1 MAIASANR
9 EVQKELTCD
18 KKRRGQYNKY
28 TDQERA
34 EIAGYAVR
42 NGVKSASINFSRQY
56 RKRVRSNNYKLLK
69 KYVYFNFT

>member
-9 EVQKELTCD
+9 EVQKELTCN

-42 NGVKSASINFSRQY
+42 NGVKSASIKFSRQY
-56 RKRVRSNNYKLLK
+56 SRKINESSIRKIRLL
-69 KYVYFNFT
+69 